1 MSEALACNIQV
12 EILER
17 KGGRTETH
25 EKGLFSVL
33 VVKVYTFPI
42 NATKRTERPKKTF
55 WERFNTIA
63 GPSPEKPRKR
73 PPAGGSVIF

>member
-1 MSEALACNIQV
+1 MHNTCNIQV
-12 EILER
+12 EILEK

-33 VVKVYTFPI
+33 VAFWYTFPI
-42 NATKRTERPKKTF
+42 NARRRKEGPAKTF
-55 WERFNTIA
+55 WERFNTTA
-63 GPSPEKPRKR
+63 GSRREKPRKR

>member
-1 MSEALACNIQV
+1 MHNTCNIQV
-12 EILER
+12 EILEK

-33 VVKVYTFPI
+33 VVKVYTFTISAIKLKEGP
-42 NATKRTERPKKTF
+42 AKTF

-63 GPSPEKPRKR
+63 GSSPEKPRKR